1 MYRKEKGISCFGLK
15 WVDKGHLVSI
25 AVLPEHRRKKLG
37 ENLLL
42 GGIQSMKFD
51 YNTKEIILEVR
62 VSNHSAI
69 KLYQKNS
76 FAIVKNL
83 SRYYK
88 DGEDA
93 YLMAYKC

>member
-25 AVLPEHRRKKLG
+25 AVLPEHRRKNLG
-37 ENLLL
+37 ESLLL
-42 GGIQSMKFD
+42 GGIQAMKFD
-51 YNTKEIILEVR
+51 YDAKEIILEVR
-62 VSNHSAI
+62 ISNEPAI
-69 KLYQKNS
+69 AMYEKNS
-76 FAIVKNL
+76 FSIVKTL
-83 SRYYK
+83 SHYYK